1 MVVGV
6 VLSGAE
12 VVVSVVGR
20 ALPSDVTLTEAA
32 ATAEECGG
40 TDCTWAAPTVVRR
53 DSKSLSYCALISA
66 ATFNLERWSILCQ
79 AAGEICRGRAPFLTG
94 HELTPG
100 IQMKPLESAAVLSP
114 TSVSSALQGK
124 VLRALVEEEGDVVV
138 TSAAAVVVDRE
149 TSEARG
155 VSTPAWIGGST
166 FGGAEDDEEDVG

>member
-1 MVVGV
+1 M
-6 VLSGAE
+6 
-12 VVVSVVGR
+12 SVVGR
-20 ALPSDVTLTEAA
+20 AMPSDVTLTEAA

-100 IQMKPLESAAVLSP
+100 IQTKPLESAAVLSP
-114 TSVSSALQGK
+114 TSVSSALRGK
-124 VLRALVEEEGDVVV
+124 VLRALVEEEEEEEDDVVV
-138 TSAAAVVVDRE
+138 TSAAVVVVDRE